1 MPVHEGTYKCLK
13 CEDVFEAKGGI
24 DNDSYTKCK
33 CGESEIK
40 PTYFGYSYR
49 NGNRVE
55 EINRN
60 TYYLEE
66 EFIKLSDEAQAIYEE
81 IKQIKK
87 DTGYKY
93 YMFEMHETG
102 RNGEQYLSHISLE
115 YNASVSRYTSEM
127 NSLKLTITLKKRD
140 YFNEGDIASR
150 LKRFLGYMKAIESEE
165 LDFSKR
171 KIAFELAEKDDLD
184 YREEPTGDVNYNFY
198 V

>member
-13 CEDVFEAKGGI
+13 CEDVFEAKSG
-24 DNDSYTKCK
+24 SYTKCK
-33 CGESEIK
+33 CGESEIE
-40 PTYFGYSYR
+40 PNYFGYRYR
-49 NGNRVE
+49 NHNQVE
-55 EINRN
+55 VINSR
-60 TYYLEE
+60 TYHLEE
-66 EFIKLSDEAQAIYEE
+66 EFLKLSDEAQAIYEE

-93 YMFEMHETG
+93 YLFEMHETG
-102 RNGEQYLSHISLE
+102 ENGEQYLYNINIE

-127 NSLKLTITLKKRD
+127 NSLKLTINLKKRD
-140 YFNEGDIASR
+140 YFNDGDIESR

-171 KIAFELAEKDDLD
+171 KIAFELAEKDGLD
-184 YREEPTGDVNYNFY
+184 YREEPTGDVNYDFY